1 MSRLYRILF
10 SAGLLLGLLCLPSP
24 ITRFASVIFAALCVY
39 AAVMQ
44 LLLRL
49 TQHANRIIRRIAS
62 TLYAFG
68 IAAASM
74 IVVTFAAVQLLLL
87 RSAHTDPEAEHA
99 QYLLVLGAGIRE
111 DRPSNTLRTRLE
123 AARDCALRNPSSTI
137 IVCGGQG
144 DDEDYPEALVMKN
157 WLVEHGVPAER
168 IRMEDR
174 STNTI
179 ENIAFAKEILDR
191 TAPAGYT
198 TAVVSNGFHLFRARH
213 LMAQA
218 GLDPV
223 AVSAPS
229 PWHLRPVF
237 CLREYCS
244 LVILAATNRW

>member
-1 MSRLYRILF
+1 MSRFYRGMSAVCLIL
-10 SAGLLLGLLCLPSP
+10 GVICLPFP
-24 ITRFASVIFAALCVY
+24 ISRFASVISAAFCLY
-39 AAVMQ
+39 AVVMQ
-44 LLLRL
+44 LLLWL
-49 TQHANRIIRRIAS
+49 MAHTEKTVRR
-62 TLYAFG
+62 
-68 IAAASM
+68 AASACYALGTAVFSLF
-74 IVVTFAAVQLLLL
+74 VVTFVAVQLILL
-87 RSAHTDPEAEHA
+87 RNAHTDPEADRA

-111 DRPSNTLRTRLE
+111 DRPTNTLRSRLE

-157 WLVEHGVPAER
+157 WLVEHGIPAER
-168 IRMEDR
+168 ILMEDR

-191 TAPAGYT
+191 TASDGYT

-213 LMAQA
+213 LMQQA

-229 PWHLRPVF
+229 PRHLRPLF

-244 LVILAATNRW
+244 LVILAATDRW